1 VTVRTRGPFD
11 ALLLERE
18 APGAL
23 RAYLHRLLRYRHQ
36 DSADDKRVAE
46 LDQILDQLQADPRC
60 QLARVFEAYDQAVTT
75 AAVHQGQAGARK
87 DVREIMKD
95 DKAFW
100 ERLKRNLH
108 TLQELLANLDRPGP
122 TNLAMRAVRVQ
133 RLRKALHE
141 LRPYTTSSDP
151 RWPNSGR
158 PEKQLWQK
166 PLHNALQR
174 AGLSIHYE
182 QRLNRL
188 FNL

>member
-1 VTVRTRGPFD
+1 MTVRTSGPFD

-23 RAYLHRLLRYRHQ
+23 RAYLLRLLRYRHQ
-36 DSADDKRVAE
+36 GRADDRQVAE
-46 LDQILDQLQADPRC
+46 LDEILDQLQADPRC

-75 AAVHQGQAGARK
+75 AIAHQGQAGARK
-87 DVREIMKD
+87 DVREIKKD
-95 DKAFW
+95 EKAFM
-100 ERLKRNLH
+100 ERLKGNLH
-108 TLQELLANLDRPGP
+108 TLQGLVANLDRPGP
-122 TNLAMRAVRVQ
+122 TNLAMRALRVQ
-133 RLRKALHE
+133 QLRKALRE

-158 PEKQLWQK
+158 PDKQLWQK

-174 AGLSIHYE
+174 AGLSVHYE